1 MHLSAVC
8 ALACSF
14 GAPAASLQTATVS
27 TTSSINFFPG
37 EFGILLRTL
46 QLQLNSAAQLQSSLS
61 GRLRMNQP
69 AHQA

>member
-1 MHLSAVC
+1 MCRGTAEPE
-8 ALACSF
+8 LA
-14 GAPAASLQTATVS
+14 QTATVS

-46 QLQLNSAAQLQSSLS
+46 QLQLNSDAQLQSSLS